1 MNIYSKKLIIIF
13 MIIMIPYCLN
23 LIRIGNRELNISED
37 FKDKNFEYIHSNNT
51 LIFDNLYLS
60 SQMSNIFPLV
70 YFYISHKNF
79 TLILKNENSI
89 IVNDLKD
96 FYGIPGFYLNFWN
109 STFVIQGDG
118 KLFIKVDFGRKI
130 YDSYGFEIENKD
142 SQLFNFMIKENVKI
156 EILINN
162 GVNLT
167 GLRAGP
173 ISMSGNSQLSVYI
186 GNNEGSS
193 YGIRCQK
200 ILLSDNVTI
209 NSSLSNVN
217 DDSENPQWFL
227 AGEISLSNYTNVT
240 FITNGTMK
248 IRDSFF
254 NNYLS
259 DNPIIINAIETLDE
273 FNKSHKLTQKDP
285 NKPIIFSNYF
295 TKKKEEKIKNKS
307 QFIKI
312 SFFLLNMILFI

>member
-1 MNIYSKKLIIIF
+1 
-13 MIIMIPYCLN
+13 MIPYCLN

-70 YFYISHKNF
+70 YFDTSHKNF

-167 GLRAGP
+167 GLNLELA
-173 ISMSGNSQLSVYI
+173 LF
-186 GNNEGSS
+186 
-193 YGIRCQK
+193 RCQ
-200 ILLSDNVTI
+200 
-209 NSSLSNVN
+209 
-217 DDSENPQWFL
+217 
-227 AGEISLSNYTNVT
+227 EIHN
-240 FITNGTMK
+240 F
-248 IRDSFF
+248 
-254 NNYLS
+254 
-259 DNPIIINAIETLDE
+259 
-273 FNKSHKLTQKDP
+273 
-285 NKPIIFSNYF
+285 
-295 TKKKEEKIKNKS
+295 
-307 QFIKI
+307 
-312 SFFLLNMILFI
+312 LFI